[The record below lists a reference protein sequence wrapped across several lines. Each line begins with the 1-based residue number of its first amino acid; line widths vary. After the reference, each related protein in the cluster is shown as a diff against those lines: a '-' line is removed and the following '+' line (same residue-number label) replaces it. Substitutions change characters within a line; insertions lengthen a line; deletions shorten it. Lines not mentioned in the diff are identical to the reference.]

1 GEACAEV
8 AVLGEAL
15 PEPVEALG
23 DGLALGRQRE
33 RLGALVDLDPGDDAL
48 FGEHRWERDTVA
60 RRLADRLVEQDH
72 AAGEL
77 LGALG
82 SEEEVAI
89 GAAIPLRRL
98 DADLVETLLD
108 RARALVGGEDAL
120 AGGDDGPGG
129 ACELG
134 RVHGLTPALVHSHSI
149 VPRGLLVMS

>member
-1 GEACAEV
+1 LRGELVGDRVCGAPLGGACGEV

-23 DGLALGRQRE
+23 DGVALGRQRE

-72 AAGEL
+72 AADEL
-77 LGALG
+77 LDALG
-82 SEEEVAI
+82 GEEEVAI
-89 GAAIPLRRL
+89 RAAIPLRRL

-108 RARALVGGEDAL
+108 RVRALAARSPSL
-120 AGGDDGPGG
+120 P
-129 ACELG
+129 
-134 RVHGLTPALVHSHSI
+134 
-149 VPRGLLVMS
+149 PRR